1 MARTTR
7 QDSSLV
13 PGWVEPML
21 AKPDGGLLREGPE
34 WAYEYNWT
42 ATEPACRSP
51 LTARR
56 G

>member
-34 WAYEYNWT
+34 WGVRVQT
-42 ATEPACRSP
+42 
-51 LTARR
+51 RR
-56 G
+56 LPSLHADRP